1 MEIGREGLRVRQ
13 TDATRDVL
21 ARAAAAST
29 DDDAFSSYAEASTV
43 PFRILRRACE
53 IARRDAP
60 VERREGIAHPRT
72 DGGGEGGGGGPWLQ
86 DVVRGGGVELVAPS
100 RPPRS
105 RTLDAEIARLRRDAH
120 DREYA
125 AMTRDVSHSGGFG
138 FGAHERTRTK
148 DDGRLRMSALTRDLG
163 FGAHVVTVMF
173 ACALGG
179 WFAGDAIARG
189 SRDDEHG
196 HHDQSSL
203 VVKATLAGIGALG
216 AMFVEAA
223 LFMLR
228 DGRT

>member
-1 MEIGREGLRVRQ
+1 MSGATNMTIGPEGLEVRQ

-21 ARAAAAST
+21 TRAAKEVQKKKKT
-29 DDDAFSSYAEASTV
+29 TEGVNDANEFANRAHEQTV
-43 PFRILRRACE
+43 PFRLLRRACDALRASAGPSE
-53 IARRDAP
+53 GDGPYLQDIIRSGGVHLTGPKPAPRDPKLDAILAKL
-60 VERREGIAHPRT
+60 RREKEDREYDEMTA
-72 DGGGEGGGGGPWLQ
+72 
-86 DVVRGGGVELVAPS
+86 DVNKGGGVA
-100 RPPRS
+100 
-105 RTLDAEIARLRRDAH
+105 
-120 DREYA
+120 
-125 AMTRDVSHSGGFG
+125 
-138 FGAHERTRTK
+138 
-148 DDGRLRMSALTRDLG
+148 DDGRLKMSSLTRDLG

-179 WFAGDAIARG
+179 WFAGAAIARG

>member
-1 MEIGREGLRVRQ
+1 MTIGPEGLRVRQ

-21 ARAAAAST
+21 TRAAKEVQKKKKT
-29 DDDAFSSYAEASTV
+29 EGTNDDAVEFAHHAQENTV
-43 PFRILRRACE
+43 PFRLLRRACDALRASAGPSE
-53 IARRDAP
+53 GDGPYLQDIIRSGGVHLTGPKPAPRDPKLDAILAKI
-60 VERREGIAHPRT
+60 RREKEDREYDEMTA
-72 DGGGEGGGGGPWLQ
+72 
-86 DVVRGGGVELVAPS
+86 DVNKGGGVA
-100 RPPRS
+100 
-105 RTLDAEIARLRRDAH
+105 
-120 DREYA
+120 
-125 AMTRDVSHSGGFG
+125 
-138 FGAHERTRTK
+138 
-148 DDGRLRMSALTRDLG
+148 DDGRLKMSSLTRDLG

-179 WFAGDAIARG
+179 WFAGAAIARG

>member
-1 MEIGREGLRVRQ
+1 MSGATNMTIGPEGLEVRQ

-21 ARAAAAST
+21 TRAAKEVQKKKKT
-29 DDDAFSSYAEASTV
+29 EGTNDDAVEFAHHAQENTV
-43 PFRILRRACE
+43 PFRLLRRACDALRASAGPSE
-53 IARRDAP
+53 GDGPYLQDIIRSGGVHLTGPKPAPRDPKLDAILAKL
-60 VERREGIAHPRT
+60 RREKEDREYDEMTA
-72 DGGGEGGGGGPWLQ
+72 
-86 DVVRGGGVELVAPS
+86 DVNKGGGVA
-100 RPPRS
+100 
-105 RTLDAEIARLRRDAH
+105 
-120 DREYA
+120 
-125 AMTRDVSHSGGFG
+125 
-138 FGAHERTRTK
+138 
-148 DDGRLRMSALTRDLG
+148 DDGRLKMSSLTRDLG

-179 WFAGDAIARG
+179 WFAGAAIARG

>member
-1 MEIGREGLRVRQ
+1 MSGATNMTIGPEGLRVRQ

-21 ARAAAAST
+21 TRAATVQKKKTAEGDNDA
-29 DDDAFSSYAEASTV
+29 DDDANEFANHAQENTV
-43 PFRILRRACE
+43 PFRLLRRAC
-53 IARRDAP
+53 DALRASAGP
-60 VERREGIAHPRT
+60 SEG
-72 DGGGEGGGGGPWLQ
+72 DGPYLQ
-86 DVVRGGGVELVAPS
+86 DITIGGGVHLTGPKPAP
-100 RPPRS
+100 RDPK
-105 RTLDAEIARLRRDAH
+105 LDAILAKIRREKE
-120 DREYA
+120 DREYDE
-125 AMTRDVSHSGGFG
+125 MTADVNKGGV
-138 FGAHERTRTK
+138 A
-148 DDGRLRMSALTRDLG
+148 DDGRLKMSSLTRDLG
-163 FGAHVVTVMF
+163 FGAHVVTVMY

-179 WFAGDAIARG
+179 WFAGAAIARG

>member
-1 MEIGREGLRVRQ
+1 MSGPTNMTIGPEGLEVRQ

-21 ARAAAAST
+21 TRAAKEVQKKKTTEGT
-29 DDDAFSSYAEASTV
+29 DDADVNANEFANHAHENTV
-43 PFRILRRACE
+43 PFRLLRRACDALRASAGPSKGDGPYLQD
-53 IARRDAP
+53 IIRSGGVHLTGPKPAPRDPKLDAILAKI
-60 VERREGIAHPRT
+60 RREKEDREYEEMTA
-72 DGGGEGGGGGPWLQ
+72 
-86 DVVRGGGVELVAPS
+86 DVNKGGGVA
-100 RPPRS
+100 
-105 RTLDAEIARLRRDAH
+105 
-120 DREYA
+120 
-125 AMTRDVSHSGGFG
+125 
-138 FGAHERTRTK
+138 
-148 DDGRLRMSALTRDLG
+148 DDGRLKMSSLTRDLG

-179 WFAGDAIARG
+179 WFAGAAIARG

>member
-1 MEIGREGLRVRQ
+1 MSGATNMTIGPEGLRVRQ

-21 ARAAAAST
+21 TRAATVQKKKTAEGDNDA
-29 DDDAFSSYAEASTV
+29 DDDANEFANHAQENTV
-43 PFRILRRACE
+43 PFRLLRRACDALRASAGPSE
-53 IARRDAP
+53 GDGPYLQDIIRSGGVHLTGPKPAPRDPKVDAILAKI
-60 VERREGIAHPRT
+60 RREK
-72 DGGGEGGGGGPWLQ
+72 E
-86 DVVRGGGVELVAPS
+86 
-100 RPPRS
+100 
-105 RTLDAEIARLRRDAH
+105 
-120 DREYA
+120 DREYDE
-125 AMTRDVSHSGGFG
+125 MTADVNKGGV
-138 FGAHERTRTK
+138 A
-148 DDGRLRMSALTRDLG
+148 DDGRLKMSSLTRDLG

-179 WFAGDAIARG
+179 WFAGAAIARG

>member
-1 MEIGREGLRVRQ
+1 MTIGPEGLRMRQ

-21 ARAAAAST
+21 TRAAKEVRKKKTTEGTNDADVDASEF
-29 DDDAFSSYAEASTV
+29 ARHAQEQTV
-43 PFRILRRACE
+43 PFRLLRRACDALRASAGPSE
-53 IARRDAP
+53 GDGPYLQDIIRSGGVHLTGPKPAPRDPKLDAILAKL
-60 VERREGIAHPRT
+60 RREKEDREYDEMTA
-72 DGGGEGGGGGPWLQ
+72 
-86 DVVRGGGVELVAPS
+86 DVNKGGGVA
-100 RPPRS
+100 
-105 RTLDAEIARLRRDAH
+105 
-120 DREYA
+120 
-125 AMTRDVSHSGGFG
+125 
-138 FGAHERTRTK
+138 
-148 DDGRLRMSALTRDLG
+148 DDGRLKMSSLTRDLG

-179 WFAGDAIARG
+179 WFAGAAIARG

>member
-1 MEIGREGLRVRQ
+1 MSGPTNMTIGPEGLEVRQ

-21 ARAAAAST
+21 TRAAKEVQKKKTTEGT
-29 DDDAFSSYAEASTV
+29 DDADVNANEFANHAHENTV
-43 PFRILRRACE
+43 PFRLLRRACDALRSS
-53 IARRDAP
+53 ARPSEGDGPYLQDIIRSGGVHLTGPKPAPRDPKLDAILAKI
-60 VERREGIAHPRT
+60 RREKEDREYEEMTA
-72 DGGGEGGGGGPWLQ
+72 
-86 DVVRGGGVELVAPS
+86 DVNKGGGVA
-100 RPPRS
+100 
-105 RTLDAEIARLRRDAH
+105 
-120 DREYA
+120 
-125 AMTRDVSHSGGFG
+125 
-138 FGAHERTRTK
+138 
-148 DDGRLRMSALTRDLG
+148 DDGRLKMSSLTRDLG

-179 WFAGDAIARG
+179 WFAGAAIARG

>member
-1 MEIGREGLRVRQ
+1 MSGPTNMTIGPEGLEVRQ

-21 ARAAAAST
+21 TRAAKEVQKKKTTAEG
-29 DDDAFSSYAEASTV
+29 DNDADVNANEFANHAHENTV
-43 PFRILRRACE
+43 PFRLLRRACDALRSS
-53 IARRDAP
+53 ARP
-60 VERREGIAHPRT
+60 SEG
-72 DGGGEGGGGGPWLQ
+72 DGPYLQ
-86 DVVRGGGVELVAPS
+86 DITIGGGVHLTGPKPAP
-100 RPPRS
+100 RDPK
-105 RTLDAEIARLRRDAH
+105 LDAILAKIRREKE
-120 DREYA
+120 DREYEE
-125 AMTRDVSHSGGFG
+125 MTADVNKGGG
-138 FGAHERTRTK
+138 VA
-148 DDGRLRMSALTRDLG
+148 DDGRLKMSSLTRDLG

-179 WFAGDAIARG
+179 WFAGAAIARG
-189 SRDDEHG
+189 SRGDEHG

>member
-1 MEIGREGLRVRQ
+1 MSGPTNMTIGPEGLEVRQ

-21 ARAAAAST
+21 TRAAKEVQKKKTTAEG
-29 DDDAFSSYAEASTV
+29 DNDADVNANEFANHAHENTV
-43 PFRILRRACE
+43 PFRLLRRACDALRSS
-53 IARRDAP
+53 ARP
-60 VERREGIAHPRT
+60 SEG
-72 DGGGEGGGGGPWLQ
+72 DGPYLQ
-86 DVVRGGGVELVAPS
+86 DITIGGGVHLTGPKPAP
-100 RPPRS
+100 RDPK
-105 RTLDAEIARLRRDAH
+105 LDAILAKIRREKE
-120 DREYA
+120 DREYEE
-125 AMTRDVSHSGGFG
+125 MTADVNKGGG
-138 FGAHERTRTK
+138 VA
-148 DDGRLRMSALTRDLG
+148 DDGRLKMSSLTRDLG

-179 WFAGDAIARG
+179 WFAGAAIARG
-189 SRDDEHG
+189 SRDGDEH

>member
-1 MEIGREGLRVRQ
+1 MSGPTNMTIGPEGLRVRQ

-21 ARAAAAST
+21 TRAAKEVQKKKTTAEG
-29 DDDAFSSYAEASTV
+29 DNDADVNANEFANHAHENTV
-43 PFRILRRACE
+43 PFRLLRRACDALRSS
-53 IARRDAP
+53 ARP
-60 VERREGIAHPRT
+60 SEG
-72 DGGGEGGGGGPWLQ
+72 DGPYLQ
-86 DVVRGGGVELVAPS
+86 DITIGGGVHLTGPKPAP
-100 RPPRS
+100 RDPK
-105 RTLDAEIARLRRDAH
+105 LDAILAKIRREKE
-120 DREYA
+120 DREYEE
-125 AMTRDVSHSGGFG
+125 MTADVNKGGG
-138 FGAHERTRTK
+138 VA
-148 DDGRLRMSALTRDLG
+148 DDGRLKMSSLTRDLG

-179 WFAGDAIARG
+179 WFAGAAIARG

>member
-1 MEIGREGLRVRQ
+1 MTIGPEGLEVRQ

-21 ARAAAAST
+21 TRAAKEVQKKKTTAEG
-29 DDDAFSSYAEASTV
+29 DNDADVNANEFANHAHENTV
-43 PFRILRRACE
+43 PFRLLRRACDALRSS
-53 IARRDAP
+53 ARP
-60 VERREGIAHPRT
+60 SEG
-72 DGGGEGGGGGPWLQ
+72 DGPYLQ
-86 DVVRGGGVELVAPS
+86 DITIGGGVHLTGPKPAP
-100 RPPRS
+100 RDPK
-105 RTLDAEIARLRRDAH
+105 LDAILAKIRREKE
-120 DREYA
+120 DREYEE
-125 AMTRDVSHSGGFG
+125 MTADVNKGGG
-138 FGAHERTRTK
+138 VA
-148 DDGRLRMSALTRDLG
+148 DDGRLKMSSLTRDLG

-179 WFAGDAIARG
+179 WFAGAAIARG

>member
-1 MEIGREGLRVRQ
+1 MTIGPEGLEVRQ

-21 ARAAAAST
+21 TRAAKEVQKKKKT
-29 DDDAFSSYAEASTV
+29 EGTNDDAVEFAHHAQENTV
-43 PFRILRRACE
+43 PFRLLRRACDALRASAGPSE
-53 IARRDAP
+53 GDGPYLQDIIRSGGVHLTGPKPAPRDPKLDAILAKL
-60 VERREGIAHPRT
+60 RREKEDREYDEMTA
-72 DGGGEGGGGGPWLQ
+72 
-86 DVVRGGGVELVAPS
+86 DVNKGGGVA
-100 RPPRS
+100 
-105 RTLDAEIARLRRDAH
+105 
-120 DREYA
+120 
-125 AMTRDVSHSGGFG
+125 
-138 FGAHERTRTK
+138 
-148 DDGRLRMSALTRDLG
+148 DDGRLKMSSLTRDLG

-179 WFAGDAIARG
+179 WFAGAAIARG
-189 SRDDEHG
+189 SRGDEHG

>member
-1 MEIGREGLRVRQ
+1 MSGPTNMTIGPEGLEVRQ

-21 ARAAAAST
+21 TRAAKEVQKKKTTAEG
-29 DDDAFSSYAEASTV
+29 DNDADVNANEFANHAHENTV
-43 PFRILRRACE
+43 PFRLLRRACDALRSS
-53 IARRDAP
+53 ARPSEGDGPYLQDIIRSGGVHLTGPKPAPRDPKLDAILAKI
-60 VERREGIAHPRT
+60 RREKEDREYEEMTA
-72 DGGGEGGGGGPWLQ
+72 
-86 DVVRGGGVELVAPS
+86 DVNKGGGVA
-100 RPPRS
+100 
-105 RTLDAEIARLRRDAH
+105 
-120 DREYA
+120 
-125 AMTRDVSHSGGFG
+125 
-138 FGAHERTRTK
+138 
-148 DDGRLRMSALTRDLG
+148 DDGRLKMSSLTRDLG

-179 WFAGDAIARG
+179 WFAGAAIARG

>member
-1 MEIGREGLRVRQ
+1 MSGPTNMTIGPEGLEVRQ

-21 ARAAAAST
+21 TRAAKEVQKKKKT
-29 DDDAFSSYAEASTV
+29 EGTNDDAVEFAHHAQENTV
-43 PFRILRRACE
+43 PFRLLRRACDALRASAGPSE
-53 IARRDAP
+53 GDGPYLQDIIRSGGVHLTGPKPAPRDPKLDAILAKI
-60 VERREGIAHPRT
+60 RREKEDREYDEMTA
-72 DGGGEGGGGGPWLQ
+72 
-86 DVVRGGGVELVAPS
+86 DVNKGGGVA
-100 RPPRS
+100 
-105 RTLDAEIARLRRDAH
+105 
-120 DREYA
+120 
-125 AMTRDVSHSGGFG
+125 
-138 FGAHERTRTK
+138 
-148 DDGRLRMSALTRDLG
+148 DDGRLKMSSLTRDLG

-179 WFAGDAIARG
+179 WFAGAAIARG
-189 SRDDEHG
+189 SRGDEHG

>member
-1 MEIGREGLRVRQ
+1 MTIGPEGLEVRQ

-21 ARAAAAST
+21 TRAAKEVQKKKTTAEG
-29 DDDAFSSYAEASTV
+29 DNDADVNANEFANHAHENTV
-43 PFRILRRACE
+43 PFRLLRRACDVIRASAGPSE
-53 IARRDAP
+53 GDGPYLQDIIRSGGVHLTGPKPAPRDPKLDAILAKI
-60 VERREGIAHPRT
+60 RREKEDREYEEMTA
-72 DGGGEGGGGGPWLQ
+72 
-86 DVVRGGGVELVAPS
+86 DVNKGGGVA
-100 RPPRS
+100 
-105 RTLDAEIARLRRDAH
+105 
-120 DREYA
+120 
-125 AMTRDVSHSGGFG
+125 
-138 FGAHERTRTK
+138 
-148 DDGRLRMSALTRDLG
+148 DDGRLKMSSLTRDLG

-179 WFAGDAIARG
+179 WFAGAAIARG

>member
-1 MEIGREGLRVRQ
+1 MSGATNMTIGPEGLRVRQ

-21 ARAAAAST
+21 TRAATVQKKKTAEGDNDA
-29 DDDAFSSYAEASTV
+29 DDDANEFANHAQENTV
-43 PFRILRRACE
+43 PFRLLRRAC
-53 IARRDAP
+53 DALRASAGP
-60 VERREGIAHPRT
+60 SEG
-72 DGGGEGGGGGPWLQ
+72 DGPYLQ
-86 DVVRGGGVELVAPS
+86 DITIGGGVHLTGPKPAP
-100 RPPRS
+100 RDPK
-105 RTLDAEIARLRRDAH
+105 LDAILAKIRREKE
-120 DREYA
+120 DREYDE
-125 AMTRDVSHSGGFG
+125 MTADVNKGGV
-138 FGAHERTRTK
+138 A
-148 DDGRLRMSALTRDLG
+148 DDGRLKMSSLTRDLG

>member
-1 MEIGREGLRVRQ
+1 MTIGPEGLEVRQ

-21 ARAAAAST
+21 TRAAKEVRKKKKTTEGDNES
-29 DDDAFSSYAEASTV
+29 DDVNANEFANHAQENTV
-43 PFRILRRACE
+43 PFRLLRRAC
-53 IARRDAP
+53 DALRASAGP
-60 VERREGIAHPRT
+60 SGG
-72 DGGGEGGGGGPWLQ
+72 DGPYLQ
-86 DVVRGGGVELVAPS
+86 DITIGGGVHLTGPKPAP
-100 RPPRS
+100 RDPK
-105 RTLDAEIARLRRDAH
+105 LDAILAKIRREKE
-120 DREYA
+120 DREYDE
-125 AMTRDVSHSGGFG
+125 MTADVNKGGG
-138 FGAHERTRTK
+138 VA
-148 DDGRLRMSALTRDLG
+148 DDGRLKMSSLTRDLG

-179 WFAGDAIARG
+179 WFAGAAIARG

>member
-1 MEIGREGLRVRQ
+1 MTIGPEGLEVRQ

-21 ARAAAAST
+21 TRAAKEVQKKKTTAEG
-29 DDDAFSSYAEASTV
+29 DNDADVNANEFANHAHENTV
-43 PFRILRRACE
+43 PFRLLRRACDALRSS
-53 IARRDAP
+53 ARP
-60 VERREGIAHPRT
+60 SEG
-72 DGGGEGGGGGPWLQ
+72 DGPYLQDIIRGGGGVHLTGPKPAPRDPKLDAILAKIRREKEDREYEEMTA
-86 DVVRGGGVELVAPS
+86 DVNKGGGVA
-100 RPPRS
+100 
-105 RTLDAEIARLRRDAH
+105 
-120 DREYA
+120 
-125 AMTRDVSHSGGFG
+125 
-138 FGAHERTRTK
+138 
-148 DDGRLRMSALTRDLG
+148 DDGRLKMSSLTRDLG

-179 WFAGDAIARG
+179 WFAGAAIARG

>member
-1 MEIGREGLRVRQ
+1 MTIGPEGLEVRQ

-21 ARAAAAST
+21 TRAAKEVRKKKTAEG
-29 DDDAFSSYAEASTV
+29 DNDANEFANRAQEQTV
-43 PFRILRRACE
+43 PFRLLRRACDALRASAGPSE
-53 IARRDAP
+53 GDGPYLQDITRSGGVHLTGPKPAPRDPKVDAILAKI
-60 VERREGIAHPRT
+60 RREKEDREYEEMTA
-72 DGGGEGGGGGPWLQ
+72 
-86 DVVRGGGVELVAPS
+86 DVNKGGGVA
-100 RPPRS
+100 
-105 RTLDAEIARLRRDAH
+105 
-120 DREYA
+120 
-125 AMTRDVSHSGGFG
+125 
-138 FGAHERTRTK
+138 
-148 DDGRLRMSALTRDLG
+148 DDGRLKMSSLTRDLG

-179 WFAGDAIARG
+179 WFAGAAIARG

>member
-1 MEIGREGLRVRQ
+1 MSGPTNMTIGPEGLEVRQ

-21 ARAAAAST
+21 TRAAKEVQKKKTTAEG
-29 DDDAFSSYAEASTV
+29 DNDADVNANEFANHAHENTV
-43 PFRILRRACE
+43 PFRLLRRACDALRSS
-53 IARRDAP
+53 ARP
-60 VERREGIAHPRT
+60 SEG
-72 DGGGEGGGGGPWLQ
+72 DGPYLQ
-86 DVVRGGGVELVAPS
+86 DITIGGGVHLTGPKPAP
-100 RPPRS
+100 RDPK
-105 RTLDAEIARLRRDAH
+105 LDAILAKIRREKE
-120 DREYA
+120 DREYEE
-125 AMTRDVSHSGGFG
+125 MTADVNKGGG
-138 FGAHERTRTK
+138 VA
-148 DDGRLRMSALTRDLG
+148 DDGRLKISSLTRDLG

-179 WFAGDAIARG
+179 WFAGAAIARG

>member
-1 MEIGREGLRVRQ
+1 MSGPTNMTIGPEGLRVRQ

-21 ARAAAAST
+21 TRAAKEVQKKKKTTEGTNDA
-29 DDDAFSSYAEASTV
+29 DDVNANEFANHAQENTV
-43 PFRILRRACE
+43 PFRLLRRACDALRASAGPSE
-53 IARRDAP
+53 GDGPYLQDIIRSGGVHLTGPKPAPRDPKLDAILAKL
-60 VERREGIAHPRT
+60 RREKEDREYEEMTA
-72 DGGGEGGGGGPWLQ
+72 
-86 DVVRGGGVELVAPS
+86 DVNKGGGVA
-100 RPPRS
+100 
-105 RTLDAEIARLRRDAH
+105 
-120 DREYA
+120 
-125 AMTRDVSHSGGFG
+125 
-138 FGAHERTRTK
+138 
-148 DDGRLRMSALTRDLG
+148 DDGRLKMSSLTRDLG

-179 WFAGDAIARG
+179 WFAGAAIARG
-189 SRDDEHG
+189 SRGDEHG

>member
-1 MEIGREGLRVRQ
+1 MTIGPEGLRVRQ

-21 ARAAAAST
+21 TRAAKEVQKKKTTAEG
-29 DDDAFSSYAEASTV
+29 DNDADVNANEFANHAHENTV
-43 PFRILRRACE
+43 PFRLLRRACDALRSS
-53 IARRDAP
+53 ARP
-60 VERREGIAHPRT
+60 SEG
-72 DGGGEGGGGGPWLQ
+72 DGPYLQ
-86 DVVRGGGVELVAPS
+86 DITIGGGVHLTGPKPAP
-100 RPPRS
+100 RDPK
-105 RTLDAEIARLRRDAH
+105 LDAILAKIRREKE
-120 DREYA
+120 DREYEE
-125 AMTRDVSHSGGFG
+125 MTADVNKGGG
-138 FGAHERTRTK
+138 VA
-148 DDGRLRMSALTRDLG
+148 DDGRLKMSSLTRDLG

-179 WFAGDAIARG
+179 WFAGAAIARG

>member
-1 MEIGREGLRVRQ
+1 MRTSLQIMRRRTRFLSASSAAH
-13 TDATRDVL
+13 ATRSEHPP
-21 ARAAAAST
+21 AHPRATGRISRTSSAAAACTSPDRNPRHGTQSST
-29 DDDAFSSYAEASTV
+29 PSW
-43 PFRILRRACE
+43 RKLRRE
-53 IARRDAP
+53 KED
-60 VERREGIAHPRT
+60 REYDEMTA
-72 DGGGEGGGGGPWLQ
+72 
-86 DVVRGGGVELVAPS
+86 DVNKGGGVA
-100 RPPRS
+100 
-105 RTLDAEIARLRRDAH
+105 
-120 DREYA
+120 
-125 AMTRDVSHSGGFG
+125 
-138 FGAHERTRTK
+138 
-148 DDGRLRMSALTRDLG
+148 DDGRLKMSSLTRDLG

-179 WFAGDAIARG
+179 WFAGAAIARG